1 VKSLWRAIKNSPRVS
16 RKRSIGE
23 TSKLRVKYDD
33 AFKQV
38 GKTIEEEL
46 KAMKQDIEDINN
58 IKSKHLEVILEKLRS
73 ESEESIKLLK
83 VQYREEMQNVERQV
97 AKGIVDQ
104 EQKLN
109 KDFSAM
115 LASHSGHRRF
125 NKLQPSGTA

>member
-1 VKSLWRAIKNSPRVS
+1 MATEELAMRVREELVEGDQKLS
-16 RKRSIGE
+16 KGFTEALIGE

-115 LASHSGHRRF
+115 LAE
-125 NKLQPSGTA
+125 TT